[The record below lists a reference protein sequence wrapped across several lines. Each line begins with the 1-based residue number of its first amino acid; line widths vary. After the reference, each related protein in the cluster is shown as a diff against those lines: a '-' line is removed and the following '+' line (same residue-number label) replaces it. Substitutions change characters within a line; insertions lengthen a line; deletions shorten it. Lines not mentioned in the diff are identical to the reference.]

1 MEPTTAILLILGAI
15 MVLGRKPKPQ
25 VEEYPNETHASPHF
39 KWTELLKSAGRP
51 KEAAVARK
59 KYPGGRWPYFLD
71 RSLWVGRRY
80 NYADAERMAAK
91 MYPHLLERPISANMV
106 DHLNRLIEPMRRDIG
121 NIPLTINSGWR
132 TPLMNTMGGQAKQSG
147 HLMGVATDIKASAA
161 LKKKIRAW
169 LRKRQATVGDV
180 GYVGFYTWG
189 VHVASPRWP
198 GDVPRRL

>member
-1 MEPTTAILLILGAI
+1 
-15 MVLGRKPKPQ
+15 
-25 VEEYPNETHASPHF
+25 
-39 KWTELLKSAGRP
+39 
-51 KEAAVARK
+51 
-59 KYPGGRWPYFLD
+59 
-71 RSLWVGRRY
+71 
-80 NYADAERMAAK
+80 
-91 MYPHLLERPISANMV
+91 
-106 DHLNRLIEPMRRDIG
+106 
-121 NIPLTINSGWR
+121 
-132 TPLMNTMGGQAKQSG
+132 MNTMGGQAKQSG